1 MYIYSLVVDIDECQL
16 NSTCREGLSCVNTLS
31 SYFCI
36 GISLND
42 TTLGW
47 VGGEL
52 VTLTI
57 LLDPN
62 TDFEGFDTAIA
73 DTYRLK
79 PPFYGTAP
87 GDREYSAQDVFYN
100 YTKNTGQL
108 LISFTTVPL
117 FMWLEYELVS
127 QYYYQDDSRIFNQTG
142 YILSDPIDYSVYL
155 PTFDSNSFSNDGELS
170 LFGQERVQITL
181 NIPTQYYFNS
191 SDHRVND
198 AYIIEL
204 HDHFGTR
211 AGGIEYI
218 MNNLS
223 QSYSAETSELL
234 IEFVTPPGNL

>member
-1 MYIYSLVVDIDECQL
+1 MMLFLAGHGL
-16 NSTCREGLSCVNTLS
+16 NLS
-31 SYFCI
+31 
-36 GISLND
+36 
-42 TTLGW
+42 
-47 VGGEL
+47 
-52 VTLTI
+52 
-57 LLDPN
+57 
-62 TDFEGFDTAIA
+62 
-73 DTYRLK
+73 
-79 PPFYGTAP
+79 
-87 GDREYSAQDVFYN
+87 
-100 YTKNTGQL
+100 
-108 LISFTTVPL
+108 
-117 FMWLEYELVS
+117 MWLEYELVS
-127 QYYYQDDSRIFNQTG
+127 EYYNLDDLPPVEYSLIG
-142 YILSDPIDYSVYL
+142 YILSDPVMDYSVYL